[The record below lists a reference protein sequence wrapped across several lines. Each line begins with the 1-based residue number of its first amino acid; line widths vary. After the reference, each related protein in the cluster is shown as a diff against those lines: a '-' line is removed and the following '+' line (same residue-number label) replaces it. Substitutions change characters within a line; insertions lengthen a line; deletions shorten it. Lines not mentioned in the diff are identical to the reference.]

1 MVKQKTRDYEALV
14 AGMRHRPTIFDM
26 DAEMRKGF
34 YSKPP
39 DNRWLDMWNSPELG
53 SFRGISASI
62 SKMVGLCRIPATRAS

>member
-26 DAEMRKGF
+26 DDEMKKGF

-39 DNRWLDMWNSPELG
+39 DNKWLQMWNSLEIQP
-53 SFRGISASI
+53 FRG
-62 SKMVGLCRIPATRAS
+62 